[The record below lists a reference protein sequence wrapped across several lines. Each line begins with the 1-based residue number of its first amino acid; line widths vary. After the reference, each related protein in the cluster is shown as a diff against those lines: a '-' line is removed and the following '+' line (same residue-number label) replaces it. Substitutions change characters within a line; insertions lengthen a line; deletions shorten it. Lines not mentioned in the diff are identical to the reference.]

1 MPFGEAV
8 PRRRSRSLWARLIK
22 NRSAVLGMVLLGAVA
37 GLATVAPLLATHDPL
52 AMSPRQVLRPP
63 SSPHLFGTD
72 QFGRDVF
79 SRVLFGGRVSLRLGF
94 ISVGIA
100 TLLGGVCGLLAG
112 FSSGRISGP
121 IQWVTEVLLAF
132 PGILLTLAITAVLGA
147 GLTQAMIAVGLS
159 AVPFY
164 VRLVRGTT
172 LAICGQ
178 PYVEAARALGAENG
192 RIVLRHILPNISG
205 PLMVFISIGF
215 GSAVLTGSALT
226 FLGLGAQ
233 PPTPEWGGILAE
245 GRNYM
250 RQAWWI
256 TMFPGLAIMMTVLG
270 CNMLGDGLRDVLD
283 PTLRT

>member
-1 MPFGEAV
+1 
-8 PRRRSRSLWARLIK
+8 
-22 NRSAVLGMVLLGAVA
+22 
-37 GLATVAPLLATHDPL
+37 
-52 AMSPRQVLRPP
+52 MSPRQVLRPP
-63 SSPHLFGTD
+63 SGAHIFGTD

-100 TLLGGVCGLLAG
+100 TLIGGIFGLLAG
-112 FSSGRISGP
+112 FSSGRISAP

-256 TMFPGLAIMMTVLG
+256 TMFPGVAIMMTVLG
-270 CNMLGDGLRDVLD
+270 CNMLGDGLRDVFD